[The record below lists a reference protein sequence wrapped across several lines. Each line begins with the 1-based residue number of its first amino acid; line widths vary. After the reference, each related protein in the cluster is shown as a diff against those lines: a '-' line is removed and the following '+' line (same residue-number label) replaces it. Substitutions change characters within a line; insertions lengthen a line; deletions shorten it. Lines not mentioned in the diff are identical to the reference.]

1 MIAVSPY
8 LNSFVAELRRPLITI
23 YQYRPILFVGPEE
36 PAHWDKICRL
46 YDDVRIPTPLHILD
60 RTLTNP
66 L

>member
-1 MIAVSPY
+1 MIAVSSY
-8 LNSFVAELRRPLITI
+8 LNRFVAELRRPLITI

-46 YDDVRIPTPLHILD
+46 YDDVRKHTPCLTLEHS
-60 RTLTNP
+60 LTNP